1 MPCKQSVKGGQYT
14 GSGLGFF
21 LKSKRFFSR
30 VPLQLR
36 SRSGVDFPILKPSSL
51 KSNLGCY

>member
-51 KSNLGCY
+51 